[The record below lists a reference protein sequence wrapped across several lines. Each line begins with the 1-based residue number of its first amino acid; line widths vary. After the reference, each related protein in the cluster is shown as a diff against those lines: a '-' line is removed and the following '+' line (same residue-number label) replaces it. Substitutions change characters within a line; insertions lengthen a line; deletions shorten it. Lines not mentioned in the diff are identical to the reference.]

1 MLTSS
6 AKPIAKKGLESTASC
21 YFFSGRKFCSALLTL
36 WYHPPN
42 HLYNINN
49 NTLSFS
55 LLYLHTDIS
64 PFQTMSAANHRLL
77 FIIYH
82 WVCTSHLKG
91 KDDPLLIVDYCH
103 YTDAMMLNSSRYH
116 QNYDKTINKIIYF
129 MLSFEPDTWQVHSPP
144 SGGGSSLKPPPP
156 SPSTTVAW
164 WKKKVERTKCNNAL
178 LKLLFEYRAFFA
190 GCQEGRWAKP

>member
-1 MLTSS
+1 MISS
-6 AKPIAKKGLESTASC
+6 
-21 YFFSGRKFCSALLTL
+21 
-36 WYHPPN
+36 PPN
-42 HLYNINN
+42 HLYNINNNN

-156 SPSTTVAW
+156 PSPSTTVAW
-164 WKKKVERTKCNNAL
+164 WKKKLSAQSATMHFWNSFLSTGPFL
-178 LKLLFEYRAFFA
+178 LAVKKVGGQSPSY
-190 GCQEGRWAKP
+190 